1 MKNTTS
7 TQVMQQQIAKV
18 IGKHV
23 YGNLNGI
30 EMKSLTDLNALT
42 KLVVDSAKAG
52 NLHILELITKKFSDV
67 NGIPGGISVI
77 ALIEESHI
85 ALHTWPESLYAT
97 LDIYSC
103 GANTY
108 PDIAFK
114 YIVSKLNPKKVKSWS
129 ADRGN

>member
-108 PDIAFK
+108 P
-114 YIVSKLNPKKVKSWS
+114 
-129 ADRGN
+129 